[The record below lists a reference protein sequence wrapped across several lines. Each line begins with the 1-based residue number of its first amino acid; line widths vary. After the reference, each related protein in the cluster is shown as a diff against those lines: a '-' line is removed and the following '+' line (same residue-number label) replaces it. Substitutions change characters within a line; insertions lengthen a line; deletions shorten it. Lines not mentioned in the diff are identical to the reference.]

1 METQQD
7 INQQKNNLVLDKRIR
22 FLMLVCAGLGFLGG
36 LIGAGFVYRAN
47 NNPQTVLPGLAPLGQ
62 NIANPVSSDPVV
74 NVVDQAGKAVVAIT
88 ISREVPQVR
97 VIPFDPFGNSFFD
110 SPLRLSPDAPDGP
123 VQKQE
128 VGGGSGFIVD
138 PDGLII
144 TNKHVVSDG
153 KATYSVTF
161 KNGETVSAKVV
172 ALDPLYDLALLKV
185 NKTNLPTVKFAN
197 SDSLKVGQSVIA
209 IGNALGQFPNTV
221 SAGIVSGLGR
231 QIQAGDIMT
240 GQVETLNHVIQTDA
254 AINPGNSGG
263 PLLNLSGEAVGV
275 NTAVA
280 GSAENI
286 SFAIPSNE
294 AARVVSDYKSDGKV
308 VRAILGV
315 RYQIITPEI
324 KAEKNLSVDSGA
336 LVIKGSG
343 PNESAVVPGSGAE
356 KAGLKEGDIILK
368 VDGTDVTQ
376 ERTLQTFVNAK
387 RPGQT
392 MSLTV
397 MSGGQQKTVNV
408 ILTEAK

>member
-1 METQQD
+1 
-7 INQQKNNLVLDKRIR
+7 
-22 FLMLVCAGLGFLGG
+22 MLVCAGLGFLGG